1 MHVVN
6 VDLPRAPTGL
16 RAIFNDRVITGDW
29 AETCNAW
36 LIPRSN
42 AQISSVGGLIRMA
55 DFSSLK
61 ALLSGSVILKSE
73 DKKAFEKEIDG
84 TWNAVIRTRQPCAFV
99 RVASVKD
106 VANTVK
112 FCVYNKVR

>member
-1 MHVVN
+1 
-6 VDLPRAPTGL
+6 
-16 RAIFNDRVITGDW
+16 
-29 AETCNAW
+29 
-36 LIPRSN
+36 
-42 AQISSVGGLIRMA
+42 MA

-73 DKKAFEKEIDG
+73 DKKAFEKEIVG

-112 FCVYNKVR
+112 FCVHNKVR